1 MSSREGWV
9 LAPCW
14 PKPELLTI
22 DRSTAQLPYAGIFL
36 MGYGLVAIP
45 RTMWREADVRSRQ
58 RLLCHQA
65 GAQAKKA
72 LDAHHDLTMVRH
84 VSAAAAAFDSLSQ
97 CQKETEHDFSRY
109 NMLDGVGQLGGARN
123 SCPH

>member
-1 MSSREGWV
+1 VPSR
-9 LAPCW
+9 
-14 PKPELLTI
+14 
-22 DRSTAQLPYAGIFL
+22 TAQKESFRPQVPLRLPLLRLRSSYQTAIQKFTLYLVLNLKRYHSLKSKNFKVGFYLTAGIFL

-72 LDAHHDLTMVRH
+72 LHAHHELTVVRL
-84 VSAAAAAFDSLSQ
+84 DS
-97 CQKETEHDFSRY
+97 CC
-109 NMLDGVGQLGGARN
+109 A
-123 SCPH
+123 SC

>member
-1 MSSREGWV
+1 
-9 LAPCW
+9 LAEDVPN
-14 PKPELLTI
+14 
-22 DRSTAQLPYAGIFL
+22 RAAGIFL

-72 LDAHHDLTMVRH
+72 LHAHHELTMVQL
-84 VSAAAAAFDSLSQ
+84 A
-97 CQKETEHDFSRY
+97 SRF
-109 NMLDGVGQLGGARN
+109 A
-123 SCPH
+123 SS

>member
-1 MSSREGWV
+1 
-9 LAPCW
+9 
-14 PKPELLTI
+14 
-22 DRSTAQLPYAGIFL
+22 

-72 LDAHHDLTMVRH
+72 LHAHHELTTVPCRPPAACGTRLQ
-84 VSAAAAAFDSLSQ
+84 SACLAMYYS
-97 CQKETEHDFSRY
+97 SRAT
-109 NMLDGVGQLGGARN
+109 VGAP
-123 SCPH
+123 SHSKP

>member
-1 MSSREGWV
+1 
-9 LAPCW
+9 
-14 PKPELLTI
+14 
-22 DRSTAQLPYAGIFL
+22 

-72 LDAHHDLTMVRH
+72 LHAHHELTMVLPPSSLAARSDTASSGQCIQRALSVAIYYVQLLH
-84 VSAAAAAFDSLSQ
+84 SILGMTSAFLS
-97 CQKETEHDFSRY
+97 
-109 NMLDGVGQLGGARN
+109 
-123 SCPH
+123 